1 MVRWVQIIDGGI
13 AFETVY
19 MQEAINH
26 LHPAIPQLAQGQG
39 GENYLLKTNSEQS
52 TSKALLKN
60 VLYTLVYKKKF
71 MLAPDAQ
78 DCCPLSKMHSK
89 HCLQDIFVSPL

>member
-1 MVRWVQIIDGGI
+1 
-13 AFETVY
+13 

-39 GENYLLKTNSEQS
+39 GENYLLMANSEQS
-52 TSKALLKN
+52 FAQK
-60 VLYTLVYKKKF
+60 YLVHLNLQKKS
-71 MLAPDAQ
+71 LSWAPDAQ

-89 HCLQDIFVSPL
+89 HCLQDI

>member
-1 MVRWVQIIDGGI
+1 
-13 AFETVY
+13 
-19 MQEAINH
+19 MQEEAINH
-26 LHPAIPQLAQGQG
+26 KHPAIPQLAQGQG
-39 GENYLLKTNSEQS
+39 GENYLLKANSEQS
-52 TSKALLKN
+52 TSKALVKN
-60 VLYTLVYKKKF
+60 ILIAHLFIKKF